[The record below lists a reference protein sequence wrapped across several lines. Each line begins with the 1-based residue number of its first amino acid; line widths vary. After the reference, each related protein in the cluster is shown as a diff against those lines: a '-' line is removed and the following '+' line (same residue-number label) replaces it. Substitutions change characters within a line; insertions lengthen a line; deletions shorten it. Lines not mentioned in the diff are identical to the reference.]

1 MTAKPPKKCFLFC
14 LIFAVLLYA
23 LAYYLGAAHPLT
35 DRSAAA
41 LDEWQHWSRIVSGL
55 QITSLILLIISNL
68 WILIAS
74 IKSESDND

>member
-1 MTAKPPKKCFLFC
+1 MIAKPPKKCFLFC

-35 DRSAAA
+35 DLSAAA
-41 LDEWQHWSRIVSGL
+41 LDEWRHWSRIVSGL
-55 QITSLILLIISNL
+55 QITILILLIISSL
-68 WILIAS
+68 WTLIAS

>member
-23 LAYYLGAAHPLT
+23 LAYYLGAAIL
-35 DRSAAA
+35 DRPSAAA
-41 LDEWQHWSRIVSGL
+41 LDEWRHWSRIVSGL